1 MITAVQTTPD
11 GKVAFRF
18 GADVFPVTKRE
29 AVRLAVSVL
38 SAVGGV
44 PEAENDSPDGILLTW
59 LPGCYQQIG
68 WRDAEELY
76 HQIGDVIW
84 DDQGGDAA

>member
-1 MITAVQTTPD
+1 MITAVQTMPD

-44 PEAENDSPDGILLTW
+44 PEAECDAPDGILLTW
-59 LPGCYQQIG
+59 LPGCYLPIG
-68 WRDAEELY
+68 FRDAEELY
-76 HQIGDVIW
+76 FQLGDAIW
-84 DDQGGDAA
+84 DDQGDAA

>member
-1 MITAVQTTPD
+1 MITAVQTMPD

-44 PEAENDSPDGILLTW
+44 PEAECDAPDGILLTW
-59 LPGCYQQIG
+59 LPGCYLHIG
-68 WRDAEELY
+68 FRDAEELY
-76 HQIGDVIW
+76 FQIGDAIW
-84 DDQGGDAA
+84 DDQGDAA

>member
-38 SAVGGV
+38 SVVGGV
-44 PEAENDSPDGILLTW
+44 PEAESDAPDGILLTW
-59 LPGCYQQIG
+59 LPGCYLPISF
-68 WRDAEELY
+68 RDAEELY
-76 HQIGDVIW
+76 FQLGDAIW
-84 DDQGGDAA
+84 DDQGDAA